1 MNFDSFNVLKVRSP
15 SRHNHQCCPQHR
27 QQNLSWWKI
36 EKIIGE
42 FARWDQISNI
52 TFFTADK
59 LAPFPRIHKKLYH
72 RTIGDGSQREPE
84 RDNSCRH
91 GIGGLC
97 RYFLLKWRFCYWAIL
112 LRNIR
117 LQNFT
122 GKSWNTGNVL
132 GSKNLFRKLMFSNLS
147 PAFHNSA
154 RKDKIQYSAQDQSRL
169 YTVQWTHRLF

>member
-1 MNFDSFNVLKVRSP
+1 MIKLFTLDLIFGKPRISIG
-15 SRHNHQCCPQHR
+15 
-27 QQNLSWWKI
+27 QNLFNILNVWFGGSN
-36 EKIIGE
+36 
-42 FARWDQISNI
+42 ISNI

-169 YTVQWTHRLF
+169 YTVQWTHRWF

>member
-1 MNFDSFNVLKVRSP
+1 MNFDSFNVLKVQSP

-97 RYFLLKWRFCYWAIL
+97 RYFGVFVTEPFCCETLDYRIVLENLGIL
-112 LRNIR
+112 A
-117 LQNFT
+117 
-122 GKSWNTGNVL
+122 
-132 GSKNLFRKLMFSNLS
+132 MF
-147 PAFHNSA
+147 
-154 RKDKIQYSAQDQSRL
+154 
-169 YTVQWTHRLF
+169 